1 MSEFTDQRQIR
12 YGPFRFDGRVTSAWN
27 LIGAEGEFRIRG
39 GRALYE
45 DVYRGDERQPRSDRV
60 TLRRLDPVDDGTLR
74 QINRWVDPDEEIE
87 VFAIDGD
94 AAERLG
100 WIGRLRW
107 DDDGNCYR
115 EEVGS

>member
-1 MSEFTDQRQIR
+1 MSAIGGDLDIR

-39 GRALYE
+39 GRALYD
-45 DVYRGDERQPRSDRV
+45 DVYLGDGSRTDRV
-60 TLRRLDPVDDGTLR
+60 LLRRLDPVDDGRVR
-74 QINRWVDPDEEIE
+74 QINRWVNPDEEIE